1 MIFYRRFFVFYNL
14 YSTFLIQLFFK
25 LESLNYLWSVLLC
38 MDSEDANERGQVVVV
53 QYLKIS
59 NPFFGGES
67 GLFVLALVT
76 TVTMNLD

>member
-1 MIFYRRFFVFYNL
+1 
-14 YSTFLIQLFFK
+14 
-25 LESLNYLWSVLLC
+25 